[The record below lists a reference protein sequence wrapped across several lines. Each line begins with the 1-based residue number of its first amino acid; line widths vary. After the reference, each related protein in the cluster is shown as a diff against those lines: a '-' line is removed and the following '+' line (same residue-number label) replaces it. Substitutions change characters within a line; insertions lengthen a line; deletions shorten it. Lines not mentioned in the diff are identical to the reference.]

1 MAFIYTSLNA
11 NWVNNPGLEPLV
23 ARVYANGVD
32 IYPASLNGGVFTPPH
47 KLRGCTKFQWEFDQE
62 RDGTYIK
69 IDGATTDTYQV
80 PEDSVDNSGDYRC
93 IITIGESDGE
103 CGSTITDVR
112 TIAIIDCGNMT
123 TIFFNGSGGA
133 GSRDITPVFPHFIPQ
148 NELSVTPPSWIT
160 SSALT
165 CTLVSDN
172 CTATLSL
179 SAQSVTA
186 GGRANTPRN
195 GYIDVQIGDFSC
207 FYPVQQDYIR
217 TQEGDDP
224 TDDDDDPPIG
234 PTLSLSAPNNGS
246 VITNGSLIVTAT
258 AKVIGTNGP
267 LTTDSGF
274 TWTDPTGDVSSFEQP
289 TTVQGVS
296 TQKALV
302 DTTTPGTKT
311 LTFEVTVGA
320 FTVTK
325 SIDITVADIA
335 FTNQTGVVTGESVG
349 TVQARSSNGFSWGA
363 GGPTAYYERNKAV
376 ASGNFTVA
384 NGPAKID
391 VTISDGRSM
400 YQKYPFNGKATM
412 RFTITGPGIANGSF
426 SQDISVTP
434 EAVDPNPGNAFA
446 FPVPTKASINPSIIT
461 GRPDGKLIPG
471 EYSWELD
478 LHRVA
483 GEDGDGSIPSGSPY
497 GDGSGVI
504 VIQQDPYQEGIAGP
518 PPEGAFRSKE
528 QLYNPIGTMI
538 IGPIYTFFPGL

>member
-32 IYPASLNGGVFTPPH
+32 VYPASLNGGVFTPPH

-62 RDGTYIK
+62 RDGTYVK
-69 IDGATTDTYQV
+69 INGATTDTYQV

-112 TIAIIDCGNMT
+112 TVAIVDCGNMT

-133 GSRDITPVFPHFIPQ
+133 GSRNITPVFPHFIPQ
-148 NELSVTPPSWIT
+148 NELSVTPPDWIT

-165 CTLVSDN
+165 CTLASGN
-172 CTATLSL
+172 CTGTLSL
-179 SAQSVTA
+179 VAQSVTT

-195 GYIDVQIGDFSC
+195 GYIDVQIGDFFCS
-207 FYPVQQDYIR
+207 YPVQQDYIR
-217 TQEGDDP
+217 NQEGDDP
-224 TDDDDDPPIG
+224 TDDDDDPPVG
-234 PTLSLSAPNNGS
+234 PTLSLSVPNNGS

-258 AKVIGTNGP
+258 STVIGTNGQ

-274 TWTDPTGDVSSFEQP
+274 SWADPTGDVSSFEQP
-289 TTVQGVS
+289 TTVEGVS

-302 DTTTPGTKT
+302 DTTTSGTKT
-311 LTFEVTVGA
+311 LTFAVTVGT

-325 SIDITVADIA
+325 SIEITVADIA
-335 FTNQTGVVTGESVG
+335 FSTQTGVVTGDSVG
-349 TVQARSSNGFSWGA
+349 TVQARSSNGFSWGP
-363 GGPTAYYERNKAV
+363 GGPTAHYERNKATAQGTFV
-376 ASGNFTVA
+376 VESGLA
-384 NGPAKID
+384 EIK
-391 VTISDGRSM
+391 VTLSDGRSLF
-400 YQKYPFNGKATM
+400 QTYPFGGQAIM
-412 RFTITGPGIANGSF
+412 RFIITGPGIAGGGSF
-426 SQDISVTP
+426 SQDLPVTP
-434 EAVDPNPGNAFA
+434 EAVDLNPSEGTVW
-446 FPVPTKASINPSIIT
+446 PVATEESINPSVIT
-461 GRPDGKLIPG
+461 GRSDGKLTPG

-483 GEDGDGSIPSGSPY
+483 GSPGDGSIPSGSPY

-504 VIQQDPYQEGIAGP
+504 VRQQSPYQEGIAGP
-518 PPEGAFRSKE
+518 PPEGGFPFMTG
-528 QLYNPIGTMI
+528 LYNPTGTMI
-538 IGPIYTFFPGL
+538 IGPVYNFTL